1 MESSGKEKKQQ
12 LTVLI
17 FIAIWAVVNLLQAAF
32 TEVHADEAYYWVY
45 SRFPD
50 WGYFDHPPAVA
61 LFIRAGDMLLSNTL
75 GLRLMTVIASTWSV
89 WLLWLIVKP
98 YALRPRL
105 FILLF
110 SGMVLFHVYGFIT
123 TPDAPLGF
131 FIVIFFYLFQRYQQE
146 DRLTWAFLLALVSA
160 AMLYSKYHAILVIG
174 FTVLSNF
181 RLLARPSFWLVAI
194 LASLLFLPHIW
205 WQVKQNYPSY
215 YYHVIDRSAAPY
227 RFSFTLDY
235 LFAQLALAGPLLG
248 WYLYTLAA
256 RKNISSTPVPD
267 FVQKHPDLFLRAI
280 KFNYAGVFIFFL
292 ISTLKGRVEA
302 HWTLPGMICLFI
314 LAYVHLSRRPAD
326 QTGRLLWFEWLAA
339 GNILLVIIVRLILVV
354 PVSALHKINVVAY
367 YFNNRKWAEQ
377 IKKKAGD
384 LPVIFLNSFQMP
396 SRYNY
401 YTRSTKGFAYN
412 SRYYRRNQYDIWP
425 LEDSL
430 QNKTAYLIR
439 EQSTGGGSEDK
450 IITDKGVFYGEK
462 LDHVRMYQKLSVEP
476 VSTVPQVAG
485 KGQKIKLQLKISN
498 PYQLPVRL
506 DNKGSK
512 WKCWLEYGYLKD
524 GVAGDFYEF
533 PASLEGLVIQPGGS
547 AEIQGAVTA
556 PESSGKFKLIFS
568 IRTEPFLGSRNS
580 SMIALEVK

>member
-1 MESSGKEKKQQ
+1 MESSGKKKKQQ
-12 LTVLI
+12 LIVLV
-17 FIAIWAVVNLLQAAF
+17 FIAIWAMVNLLQAAF

-61 LFIRAGDMLLSNTL
+61 LFIKAGDMLLNNTL
-75 GLRLMTVIASTWSV
+75 GLRLVTVMASTWSV

-110 SGMVLFHVYGFIT
+110 SGIVLFHVYGFIT

-131 FIVIFFYLFQRYQQE
+131 FIVMFFYLLQRYQRE
-146 DRLTWAFLLALVSA
+146 DRIKWAFLLALVSA
-160 AMLYSKYHAILVIG
+160 AMLYSKYHAVLVIG
-174 FTVLSNF
+174 FTVLSNI
-181 RLLARPSFWLVAI
+181 RLLTRPSFWLMAI
-194 LASLLFLPHIW
+194 LASLLFFPHIW
-205 WQVKQNYPSY
+205 WQVQHNYPSF

-248 WYLYTLAA
+248 WYLYISAA
-256 RKNISSTPVPD
+256 RQNTLNTSLPD
-267 FVQKHPDLFLRAI
+267 DGQVHPDLFLRAI

-292 ISTLKGRVEA
+292 VSTLKGRVEA

-326 QTGRLLWFEWLAA
+326 TSGKLFWFEWLAA
-339 GNILLVIIVRLILVV
+339 GNILLVIIVRFILVV
-354 PVSALHKINVVAY
+354 PVSALQRINVVAY

-377 IKKKAGD
+377 IKEKAGN
-384 LPVIFLNSFQMP
+384 LPVVFLNSFQMP

-401 YTRSTKGFAYN
+401 YTQSTKGFAYN

-425 LEDSL
+425 LEDSI
-430 QNKTAYLIR
+430 QYHTTYLIEER
-439 EQSTGGGSEDK
+439 GTAGISEDTIK
-450 IITDKGVFYGEK
+450 TVKGIFYGKK

-476 VSTVPQVAG
+476 VSTVPKVAG
-485 KGQKIKLQLKISN
+485 KGQVIKLKLKISN
-498 PYQLPVRL
+498 PYRLPVRL
-506 DNKGSK
+506 DNKDSK

-524 GVAGDFYEF
+524 GVAVDFYEF
-533 PASLEGLVIQPGGS
+533 PASLDGLVIQPGES
-547 AEIQGAVTA
+547 AEIQGTVTA

-568 IRTEPFLGSRNS
+568 VRTQPFQGSRNS
-580 SMIALEVK
+580 SMIPLEVK